1 MKHVSRR
8 VAALASAAALVFAAA
23 PPTQAQTAAD
33 KAKSAI
39 ALFKIVTVK
48 DEIVVGLN
56 ERELAQ
62 IGGQDAGAVARALAG
77 RGELTVWQY
86 GVRRGPNNEPQQ
98 APTQRI
104 GLLAHASLRVEPYK
118 SPYPVIP
125 HD

>member
-1 MKHVSRR
+1 VKHVSRR
-8 VAALASAAALVFAAA
+8 VAALASAAALVAAAA

>member
-8 VAALASAAALVFAAA
+8 VAALASAAALVAAAA

-77 RGELTVWQY
+77 RGELTGWQY